1 MHSVLQ
7 LGSRAAPS
15 HTRDGA
21 CGGRRGHPG
30 NRGVPAHWAWAWP
43 LVLLQQGFAG
53 LRQQQASPAS
63 EMWRGIQGEFGWGHS
78 GGDTPRRIR
87 KWPNP
92 WPEPSMHTTPRLW
105 QGLAALQAP
114 SPAPQPPGP
123 TPCERLHLHEATW
136 TPSQRCPG
144 PGSLGL
150 ASPTASLLAL
160 VPGSGCSG
168 SGPSPLP
175 GRSCLAIGRVD
186 VRASQ
191 WWHPSRR
198 RHLGSRH
205 CSASRC
211 PGAAHRPGLQQLLCD
226 KMPPWG

>member
-21 CGGRRGHPG
+21 CGGRRGHPE

-144 PGSLGL
+144 PGSPGVGIPNCVSLGPGPGVRVQWLWPL
-150 ASPTASLLAL
+150 APSRQVLPGHRESGRQGLTMVASEPQAALGQPSLLC
-160 VPGSGCSG
+160 VP
-168 SGPSPLP
+168 
-175 GRSCLAIGRVD
+175 V
-186 VRASQ
+186 
-191 WWHPSRR
+191 
-198 RHLGSRH
+198 
-205 CSASRC
+205 SRC
-211 PGAAHRPGLQQLLCD
+211 SPQARPPAIPL
-226 KMPPWG
+226 